1 MCMPKILIAEDQAD
15 LREMIALTLRLAG
28 FEVVAAA
35 DGEQA
40 YQQANVALPDL
51 IILDLELPHLS
62 GSEVCKK
69 LKARQAFANPPVV
82 IMSSHDNP
90 VEIENSLRAGAREY
104 IHKPFELN
112 FLMDKVVTLLTE
124 N

>member
-1 MCMPKILIAEDQAD
+1 MPKILIAEDQAD

-69 LKARQAFANPPVV
+69 LKARQAFANTPVV

-90 VEIENSLRAGAREY
+90 IEIENSLKAGAREY

>member
-1 MCMPKILIAEDQAD
+1 MPKILIAEDQAD
-15 LREMIALTLRLAG
+15 LREMITLTLRLAG
-28 FEVVAAA
+28 FEVLAAA

-69 LKARQAFANPPVV
+69 LKARQAFANTPVV

-90 VEIENSLRAGAREY
+90 VEIENSLKAGAREY

>member
-69 LKARQAFANPPVV
+69 LKARQAFANTPVV

>member
-1 MCMPKILIAEDQAD
+1 MPKILIAEDQAD

-69 LKARQAFANPPVV
+69 LKARQAFANTPVV

>member
-1 MCMPKILIAEDQAD
+1 MPKILIAEDQAD

-51 IILDLELPHLS
+51 IILDLEMPHLS

-69 LKARQAFANPPVV
+69 LKARQAFANTPVV

-90 VEIENSLRAGAREY
+90 IEIENSLKAGAREY

>member
-1 MCMPKILIAEDQAD
+1 MPKILIAEDQAD

-51 IILDLELPHLS
+51 IILDLEMPHLS

-69 LKARQAFANPPVV
+69 LKARQAFANTPVV

>member
-1 MCMPKILIAEDQAD
+1 MPIILIAEDQAD

-51 IILDLELPHLS
+51 IILDLEMPHLS

-69 LKARQAFANPPVV
+69 LKARQAFANTPVV

-90 VEIENSLRAGAREY
+90 IEIENSLKAGAREY

>member
-1 MCMPKILIAEDQAD
+1 MPKILIAEDQAD

-51 IILDLELPHLS
+51 IILDLEMPHLN

-69 LKARQAFANPPVV
+69 LKARQAFANTPVV